1 MAGRITYLSETDKTA
16 VYEAALEIME
26 TVGQRV
32 HHAEALALLRAAGC
46 TVTDPDLVCI
56 PRKLVQQARATAPT
70 MIEVY
75 DRRGEPAMSL
85 GGANTYFGNGS
96 AVTNV
101 YDLETGEHRPTTIA
115 DGRCS
120 PVSRS

>member
-1 MAGRITYLSETDKTA
+1 MPAHITYLSETDK
-16 VYEAALEIME
+16 AAIHSPAPEIME

-56 PRKLVQQARATAPT
+56 PRKLVEQARTTAPH

-85 GGANTYFGNGS
+85 GGYNAYFGNGS
-96 AVTNV
+96 AVTSCLL
-101 YDLETGEHRPTTIA
+101 YTSDA
-115 DGRCS
+115 A
-120 PVSRS
+120 